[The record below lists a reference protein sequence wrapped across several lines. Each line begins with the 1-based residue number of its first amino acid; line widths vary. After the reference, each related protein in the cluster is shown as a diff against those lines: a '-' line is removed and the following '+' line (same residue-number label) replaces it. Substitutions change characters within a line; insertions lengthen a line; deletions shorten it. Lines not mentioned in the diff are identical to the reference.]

1 MSDPESQIEPPP
13 PPQPPRPIQAPILPT
28 TTARSQVL
36 ADEQYARQ
44 LAQHYNSTAT
54 YGGAPRNGSRGPQ
67 DPNYQRPRKDIGL
80 KPNELYE
87 DREHSFIDG
96 SFVLCILLRE
106 THRTHR

>member
-1 MSDPESQIEPPP
+1 MSDPESHIEPAP
-13 PPQPPRPIQAPILPT
+13 PPQPPRPNYAPIGPT
-28 TTARSQVL
+28 STARSQVL

-44 LAQHYNSTAT
+44 LAEHYSSTAT

-67 DPNYQRPRKDIGL
+67 DPNLQRPRKEMGL

-96 SFVLCILLRE
+96 TYV
-106 THRTHR
+106 T